1 MTLSVTHMLLCM
13 CFVIH
18 ESKGSPPEQS
28 EEEDLRQG
36 RPADLDSGKTTI
48 KPKYDAI
55 QYKMLF

>member
-1 MTLSVTHMLLCM
+1 MLLCM

-36 RPADLDSGKTTI
+36 RPADLDSLGKTTI
-48 KPKYDAI
+48 KPKYNTI
-55 QYKMLF
+55 QYKILF